1 VSSGF
6 TAVNSASA
14 SLTGWRCKKLRKLA
28 RMFEVDGVEPSG
40 SQGTTIPIRMA
51 GGGFPVTDRL
61 A

>member
-40 SQGTTIPIRMA
+40 SQGTTIPIRMD